1 MPAFHGTTIISV
13 RKGNYVALAG
23 DGQVSFGQT
32 VLKSTA
38 RKVRRLY
45 NGKVLAGFAGSTADA
60 FTLFERFEGKL
71 KEHGGQLLR
80 SAVELAKDWRTDR
93 YLRRLEAML
102 IVADKENTLVITGNG
117 DVLEPEEGV
126 AGIGSGGSIALAAA
140 RAMVRH
146 TDKSPKEIVEIAL
159 QIASEVCIYTN
170 TEFTIEELSE

>member
-1 MPAFHGTTIISV
+1 
-13 RKGNYVALAG
+13 
-23 DGQVSFGQT
+23 
-32 VLKSTA
+32 
-38 RKVRRLY
+38 
-45 NGKVLAGFAGSTADA
+45 
-60 FTLFERFEGKL
+60 
-71 KEHGGQLLR
+71 
-80 SAVELAKDWRTDR
+80 
-93 YLRRLEAML
+93 ML